1 MKPVRLLM
9 KPVRLLKRIVALLS
23 MGIIGIGAVNTG
35 GDANQALADEPR
47 LKLSVPGG
55 FVLGVPPL
63 QMQLTGDP
71 NQTYVI
77 QTSTDLANWTTLS
90 TNQTDATGAARSED
104 AQWSQ
109 FNSRFYRA
117 VPVGVPNFRGDRILV
132 KPLPGVDL
140 TALHGITGAQVLR
153 HYPAIGNLQVVH
165 VPPGLTVPAVLA
177 LYQQSGLVAYAE
189 ADGIVHALAT
199 PNDFR
204 YQDGSLWGLNNVGQ
218 LGGVPDA
225 DIDAPEGWDTQNSAA
240 NVIVAVIDT
249 GVRYT
254 HEDLAANM
262 WVNPAD
268 GSHGINAIT
277 DTNDP
282 NDDHG
287 HGSHVAGT
295 IGGVGNNS
303 VGVVGV
309 CWKVQIMA
317 LKFLDPQGNGSIS
330 DAIQCIDFA
339 RNNGAKVINASWG
352 STTFTS
358 QALHDAIASAG
369 QAGIIFVA
377 AAGNSSA
384 NNDTTPLYP
393 ASYDLDNIIAVAATT
408 RTDELAT
415 FSDYGAASVD
425 LGAPGA
431 AIFSCWNGSDSD
443 YKYLDGSSAATP
455 HVAGACALLMA
466 RFPGEDYHQTINR
479 ILSTVDPLPTLAG
492 KTVSGGRL
500 NLQKALG
507 GTPPPSPTVTVTAT
521 DANASEAGPDTGTF
535 TVTRTG
541 GTTTPLVVNYTLGG
555 TAGNG
560 TDYQSLPTSVT
571 IPAGASSA
579 NITVTPI
586 DDTAVEGNES
596 VVITLAADAT
606 YTVGSPGSAT
616 ITIADNDQ
624 TTLPVVTVTAIDPNA
639 SETGPDPG
647 VIRFHRTGDT
657 SQPLTVN
664 WSFSGTAVNGT
675 DYQQLPTTGNFPAGQ
690 ADADLTITP
699 IDDSLVEGNETVVLT
714 LSANAAY
721 TVGSP
726 SSATVTI
733 ADNDSPPPLPT
744 VTVTATD
751 ANASESGD
759 TGTFTVSRTGS
770 TATALTV
777 NYSLGG
783 TAGNGSDYQTLS
795 GSVTIAAG
803 ASSANITVTPVDDTI
818 VEGNETVVLA
828 ISANAAYTIG
838 SPGSATVTIADN
850 DSPPPPPTVT
860 VTVTDANASESG
872 DTGTFTVSRSGS
884 TASSLTVFYSMSGSA
899 QNGSDYQTLSG
910 SVAIPA
916 GASSA
921 NITVTPIDDTI
932 VEGNETVV
940 LTLSANAAYTV
951 GSPSS
956 ATVTIADN
964 DSPPP
969 LPTVTVVAS
978 DANAS
983 ETGDTGTFT
992 VSRSGST
999 ASSLTVFYSM
1009 SGSAQ
1014 NGSDYQTLSGSV
1026 AIPAGASS
1034 ANITL
1039 VPINDT
1045 IVEGNETAVLTL
1057 SPNAAYSVGS
1067 PNNSTVTIADNDQPP
1082 PLQANFTASPLL
1094 GIVPL
1099 IVQFADTSTGN
1110 PVSWDWN
1117 FGDGSPHD
1125 TAQNT
1130 SHIYLLPGDYTA
1142 TLTVRNSAGA
1152 TSSKSVTIHATLL
1165 GLGLEPPPATP
1176 AEAFPTT
1183 LP

>member
-1 MKPVRLLM
+1 
-9 KPVRLLKRIVALLS
+9 
-23 MGIIGIGAVNTG
+23 
-35 GDANQALADEPR
+35 
-47 LKLSVPGG
+47 
-55 FVLGVPPL
+55 
-63 QMQLTGDP
+63 
-71 NQTYVI
+71 
-77 QTSTDLANWTTLS
+77 
-90 TNQTDATGAARSED
+90 
-104 AQWSQ
+104 
-109 FNSRFYRA
+109 
-117 VPVGVPNFRGDRILV
+117 
-132 KPLPGVDL
+132 
-140 TALHGITGAQVLR
+140 
-153 HYPAIGNLQVVH
+153 
-165 VPPGLTVPAVLA
+165 
-177 LYQQSGLVAYAE
+177 
-189 ADGIVHALAT
+189 
-199 PNDFR
+199 
-204 YQDGSLWGLNNVGQ
+204 
-218 LGGVPDA
+218 
-225 DIDAPEGWDTQNSAA
+225 
-240 NVIVAVIDT
+240 
-249 GVRYT
+249 
-254 HEDLAANM
+254 
-262 WVNPAD
+262 
-268 GSHGINAIT
+268 
-277 DTNDP
+277 
-282 NDDHG
+282 
-287 HGSHVAGT
+287 
-295 IGGVGNNS
+295 
-303 VGVVGV
+303 
-309 CWKVQIMA
+309 
-317 LKFLDPQGNGSIS
+317 
-330 DAIQCIDFA
+330 
-339 RNNGAKVINASWG
+339 
-352 STTFTS
+352 
-358 QALHDAIASAG
+358 
-369 QAGIIFVA
+369 
-377 AAGNSSA
+377 
-384 NNDTTPLYP
+384 
-393 ASYDLDNIIAVAATT
+393 
-408 RTDELAT
+408 
-415 FSDYGAASVD
+415 
-425 LGAPGA
+425 
-431 AIFSCWNGSDSD
+431 
-443 YKYLDGSSAATP
+443 
-455 HVAGACALLMA
+455 
-466 RFPGEDYHQTINR
+466 
-479 ILSTVDPLPTLAG
+479 
-492 KTVSGGRL
+492 
-500 NLQKALG
+500 
-507 GTPPPSPTVTVTAT
+507 
-521 DANASEAGPDTGTF
+521 
-535 TVTRTG
+535 
-541 GTTTPLVVNYTLGG
+541 
-555 TAGNG
+555 
-560 TDYQSLPTSVT
+560 
-571 IPAGASSA
+571 
-579 NITVTPI
+579 
-586 DDTAVEGNES
+586 
-596 VVITLAADAT
+596 
-606 YTVGSPGSAT
+606 
-616 ITIADNDQ
+616 
-624 TTLPVVTVTAIDPNA
+624 
-639 SETGPDPG
+639 
-647 VIRFHRTGDT
+647 
-657 SQPLTVN
+657 
-664 WSFSGTAVNGT
+664 
-675 DYQQLPTTGNFPAGQ
+675 
-690 ADADLTITP
+690 
-699 IDDSLVEGNETVVLT
+699 VVLT

-921 NITVTPIDDTI
+921 NIT
-932 VEGNETVV
+932 
-940 LTLSANAAYTV
+940 
-951 GSPSS
+951 
-956 ATVTIADN
+956 
-964 DSPPP
+964 
-969 LPTVTVVAS
+969 
-978 DANAS
+978 
-983 ETGDTGTFT
+983 
-992 VSRSGST
+992 
-999 ASSLTVFYSM
+999 
-1009 SGSAQ
+1009 
-1014 NGSDYQTLSGSV
+1014 
-1026 AIPAGASS
+1026 
-1034 ANITL
+1034 L